1 MRNEAVTETSVVHS
15 TFVIEQPLSAAPERV
30 FRAFAEPDRKQ
41 IWYAQGEKHSLQSY
55 SLDFRVGGV
64 ERWLATFNAGTPFA
78 GAALESDT
86 IYLDIVTNARIVMA
100 QDMRLRGYRF
110 SVALITIEL
119 APDGGGTRLHFTH
132 QGAFFEGADGPEIR
146 EEGWRKLL
154 DKLAAEVEASV
165 ATH

>member
-15 TFVIEQPLSAAPERV
+15 TFVIEQPLSAATCNGSFARI
-30 FRAFAEPDRKQ
+30 AEPDRKQ

-86 IYLDIVTNARIVMA
+86 NYLDIVTNAR
-100 QDMRLRGYRF
+100 
-110 SVALITIEL
+110 S
-119 APDGGGTRLHFTH
+119 
-132 QGAFFEGADGPEIR
+132 
-146 EEGWRKLL
+146 
-154 DKLAAEVEASV
+154 
-165 ATH
+165 